1 MIAKL
6 GKELPERVI
15 ALSKSVME
23 CCNRGNDCETRER
36 ATRTSI
42 AFSKSVIECCDKGSD
57 CATKS
62 YHKKAFT
69 CEQTWKTLLLLF
81 FPIFL
86 MCSSLIQNVTF
97 LWVEIS
103 SGEANFRSATSVFTA
118 FEERR
123 GFDHSRV
130 QFDDIVFSSA
140 IKYSNSGSK
149 RFRNMVYKYRNVGQ
163 LVALESKLIRAPR
176 MRRIWLNCG

>member
-15 ALSKSVME
+15 ALSKSV
-23 CCNRGNDCETRER
+23 
-36 ATRTSI
+36 
-42 AFSKSVIECCDKGSD
+42 IECSDKGSD
-57 CATKS
+57 CATKIKATTKKHSHANKRENTFTFIFPYLFHVFFS
-62 YHKKAFT
+62 YPKRY
-69 CEQTWKTLLLLF
+69 LLVSRNRLWRSQF
-81 FPIFL
+81 
-86 MCSSLIQNVTF
+86 SKRNVC
-97 LWVEIS
+97 LS
-103 SGEANFRSATSVFTA
+103 FTA

-176 MRRIWLNCG
+176 MRRIWLNRG

>member
-1 MIAKL
+1 MRNSGKSYQNEVQLLVNRSLSAVIKVAIVQLKSKL
-6 GKELPERVI
+6 PQKSTHMRTNVENTLTFIFPYLFNVFFKSILFFSYPEHHLVSR
-15 ALSKSVME
+15 
-23 CCNRGNDCETRER
+23 NRH
-36 ATRTSI
+36 RTSQ
-42 AFSKSVIECCDKGSD
+42 FSKR
-57 CATKS
+57 
-62 YHKKAFT
+62 
-69 CEQTWKTLLLLF
+69 
-81 FPIFL
+81 
-86 MCSSLIQNVTF
+86 NVC
-97 LWVEIS
+97 LS
-103 SGEANFRSATSVFTA
+103 FTA

-176 MRRIWLNCG
+176 MRRI

>member
-1 MIAKL
+1 MLKVAIVELKSKL
-6 GKELPERVI
+6 PL
-15 ALSKSVME
+15 
-23 CCNRGNDCETRER
+23 
-36 ATRTSI
+36 
-42 AFSKSVIECCDKGSD
+42 
-57 CATKS
+57 
-62 YHKKAFT
+62 KKAFT
-69 CEQTWKTLLLLF
+69 CEKTWKTLLLLF

-86 MCSSLIQNVTF
+86 MFFFSYPKRYLLVSRNQLWRSQFSKRNVC
-97 LWVEIS
+97 LS
-103 SGEANFRSATSVFTA
+103 FTA

-176 MRRIWLNCG
+176 KRRI

>member
-1 MIAKL
+1 MEVMIAKL

-15 ALSKSVME
+15 ALSKSV
-23 CCNRGNDCETRER
+23 
-36 ATRTSI
+36 
-42 AFSKSVIECCDKGSD
+42 IECCDKGRD

-69 CEQTWKTLLLLF
+69 CEQTCGNTFNFIFPYLFNVFFSYPKRYLLVSKNQHWRSQF
-81 FPIFL
+81 
-86 MCSSLIQNVTF
+86 SKRNVC
-97 LWVEIS
+97 LS
-103 SGEANFRSATSVFTA
+103 FTA

-176 MRRIWLNCG
+176 KRRI